1 MEKILTA
8 DFSNGASQIR
18 LRGIWQHDYGAKL
31 KVKGIDY
38 STLVRIDFAGA
49 NDPKAYP
56 VVAVQETDG
65 TFTAKIPK
73 EVTDQAYDINA
84 YIYVSGNDAG
94 YTVKEVVMPV
104 RERVEADPASGGGTA
119 TDPYAAVIEKMT
131 EFAEGAK
138 TSAGNAALSA
148 DTAGK
153 SASAAQQ
160 AARSAAESAS
170 TASAAA
176 QTATTAAGKAAESA
190 TSASQSAEMAV
201 QKATAAETAAGKAA
215 ESATA
220 AEKSATA
227 AGASAAAAKESETAA
242 GLAAQ
247 TVQEQAEKIRTSA
260 EQIEKNKAGVAALKE
275 SVANKITKF
284 YASNLGE
291 MHITDSDDGKMQ
303 DMQIFG
309 RSEQKKYQGYQLL
322 KHGTSDYS
330 VTATTSYYSLVT
342 NKPENI
348 KAGTYYLRNL
358 KNTPTVRITFLNE
371 LREDI
376 KVEYLI
382 GETEKQ
388 ITFDEDVA
396 YVSYLIQGLKAG
408 TAYKGKVMLIL
419 ASTSGADY
427 EPYVGGIPS
436 PNPDYPQE
444 IKSVVNPTIKVC
456 GKNLFDQA
464 KVFKNIDIA
473 IRDIIGLDCRNI
485 VGRNSQR
492 RYYLIECKPN
502 TKYHITFVNPTN
514 NIFIGIADK
523 NYIGIKNIAVFET
536 FTSRIFTTSNDA
548 NFIVLNADATSDICL
563 STDDANYEQYTEQ
576 SIQLPY
582 TLNAIPVASGCNVTI
597 DGQQYIADY
606 VDVERGKLVK
616 CIEQIDHS
624 SVTKLAFEGI
634 DKDRIMYRATQNY
647 ASKLR
652 CKPSES
658 VIDSIECTHLILSK
672 STDFKD
678 KNMFCIFEHTSWDYT
693 RIRFSNFINATSRTE
708 FEDWLVNHPEFKA
721 IYPLA
726 APTEIDLTP
735 EEIAAFKSLATYYP
749 VTNIGVTSE
758 QLDGMTVF
766 NYPISLANGWN
777 YVKQQLNDNRDYI
790 YNMDLQSAEAYVNSE
805 YAVALT
811 ELEVM

>member
-170 TASAAA
+170 TATAAA
-176 QTATTAAGKAAESA
+176 QTATTAAGKASESA
-190 TSASQSAEMAV
+190 TTATQAAETAG

-597 DGQQYIADY
+597 DGQ
-606 VDVERGKLVK
+606 
-616 CIEQIDHS
+616 
-624 SVTKLAFEGI
+624 
-634 DKDRIMYRATQNY
+634 
-647 ASKLR
+647 
-652 CKPSES
+652 
-658 VIDSIECTHLILSK
+658 
-672 STDFKD
+672 
-678 KNMFCIFEHTSWDYT
+678 
-693 RIRFSNFINATSRTE
+693 
-708 FEDWLVNHPEFKA
+708 
-721 IYPLA
+721 
-726 APTEIDLTP
+726 
-735 EEIAAFKSLATYYP
+735 
-749 VTNIGVTSE
+749 
-758 QLDGMTVF
+758 
-766 NYPISLANGWN
+766 
-777 YVKQQLNDNRDYI
+777 
-790 YNMDLQSAEAYVNSE
+790 
-805 YAVALT
+805 
-811 ELEVM
+811 